1 MRKLRI
7 LALMHEALVPPKE
20 PPNPQP
26 VDLEWKTERDVIDHL
41 RELGH
46 DVLPLGVAGELAP
59 IRDAIREFRPE
70 IAFNL
75 LEAFDDVV
83 TWDQN
88 VVAYLE
94 LMKLAYTGCNSR
106 GLMLGRDKALTKK
119 LLTYHRIRVPEFAIF
134 PVGRAVRRPPRLT
147 FPLIV
152 KSLTLDA
159 SIGISQ
165 ASVVDS
171 DERLSERVRFVHE
184 SIGTDAI
191 AERYIEGREL
201 YVGLLGNHRLLALP
215 VWELDLAGLPEGRP
229 RIATERLKS
238 VTAYRDR
245 YGIMTGEAKDLPPE
259 MTERIHGVCKRVYRV
274 LHLSGYARI
283 DLRLDE
289 KGDVYVLEA
298 NPNPELA
305 REEDFADSAAK
316 AGIPYAP
323 LLQRIV
329 NLGLSWG
336 YPWATPP

>member
-7 LALMHEALVPPKE
+7 LALMHEALVPP
-20 PPNPQP
+20 QD
-26 VDLEWKTERDVIDHL
+26 VSGLDLGEMEWKTEFDVVDHL
-41 RELGH
+41 RQLGH
-46 DVLPLGVAGELAP
+46 EVLPLGVAGELAP

-94 LMKLAYTGCNSR
+94 LMKLPYTGCNSR
-106 GLMLGRDKALTKK
+106 GLMLGRDKAIAKK
-119 LLTYHRIRVPEFAIF
+119 LLAYHRIRVPEFAIF
-134 PVGRAVRRPPRLT
+134 PIGRRVRRPRRLA

-171 DERLSERVRFVHE
+171 DERLAERVHFVHE
-184 SIGTDAI
+184 NLGTDAL

-201 YVGLLGNHRLLALP
+201 YAGVMGNHRLLALP
-215 VWELDLAGLPEGRP
+215 VWELDLAGLPDGCP

-238 VTAYRDR
+238 VSAYRKR
-245 YGIMTGEAKDLPPE
+245 YGIATAEAKELPPG
-259 MTERIHGVCKRVYRV
+259 MVERVQSVCKRVYRI
-274 LHLSGYARI
+274 LNLSGYARI
-283 DLRLDE
+283 DLRLDA
-289 KGDVYVLEA
+289 KGDLYVLEA

-305 REEDFADSAAK
+305 HGEDFADSAEK
-316 AGIPYAP
+316 AGIPYGP

-336 YPWATPP
+336 RASAIDA

>member
-1 MRKLRI
+1 VKRLRI
-7 LALMHEALVPPKE
+7 VVLMHEALVPPDDVSGKDVE
-20 PPNPQP
+20 QA
-26 VDLEWKTERDVIDHL
+26 EWKTEHDVVEQL
-41 RELGH
+41 RQLGH
-46 DVLPLGVAGELAP
+46 DVLPLGVAGDLAP

-94 LMKLAYTGCNSR
+94 LMKLPYTGCNSR
-106 GLMLGRDKALTKK
+106 GLMLGRDKAITKK
-119 LLTYHRIRVPEFAIF
+119 LLTYHRIRVPEFALLPI
-134 PVGRAVRRPPRLT
+134 GRAIRRPPRLG
-147 FPLIV
+147 FPLMV

-171 DERLSERVRFVHE
+171 DERLRERVRFVHE
-184 SIGTDAI
+184 SVGTDAI

-201 YVGLLGNHRLLALP
+201 YVGVMGDRRLLTLP
-215 VWELDLAGLPEGRP
+215 VWELDLTGLPNGSAH
-229 RIATERLKS
+229 IATERLKS
-238 VTAYRDR
+238 ASAYRER
-245 YGIMTGEAKDLPPE
+245 HGVTSGAARDLSPE
-259 MTERIHGVCKRVYRV
+259 MAKRIHGICRRVYRI
-274 LHLSGYARI
+274 LQLSGYARI

-289 KGDVYVLEA
+289 KGNVYVLEA

-305 REEDFADSAAK
+305 HGEDFAESAK
-316 AGIPYAP
+316 AAGIDYGP

-336 YPWATPP
+336 STRA

>member
-1 MRKLRI
+1 VKSLRI
-7 LALMHEALVPPKE
+7 VVLMHEALVPPADVSGKDVGE
-20 PPNPQP
+20 P
-26 VDLEWKTERDVIDHL
+26 EWKTEHDVVEQL
-41 RELGH
+41 RRLGH

-59 IRDAIREFRPE
+59 IRDAVREFRPE

-88 VVAYLE
+88 VV
-94 LMKLAYTGCNSR
+94 GCNSR
-106 GLMLGRDKALTKK
+106 GLMLGRDKAITKK
-119 LLTYHRIRVPEFAIF
+119 LLTYHRIRVPEFALF
-134 PVGRAVRRPPRLT
+134 PIGRAIRRPPRLG
-147 FPLIV
+147 FPLMV

-171 DERLSERVRFVHE
+171 DERLRERVRFVHE
-184 SIGTDAI
+184 SVGTDAI

-201 YVGLLGNHRLLALP
+201 YVGVMGNRRLLTLP
-215 VWELDLAGLPEGRP
+215 VWELDLTGLPNGSP
-229 RIATERLKS
+229 HIATERLKS
-238 VTAYRDR
+238 ASAYRER
-245 YGIMTGEAKDLPPE
+245 HGVTSGAARDLSPE
-259 MTERIHGVCKRVYRV
+259 MVERIHGICRRVYRI
-274 LHLSGYARI
+274 LQLSGYARI

-289 KGDVYVLEA
+289 KGNVHVLEA

-305 REEDFADSAAK
+305 HGEDFAESAK
-316 AGIPYAP
+316 TAGIDYGP

-336 YPWATPP
+336 STRAARS